1 MCGIFGMLATNG
13 TVPPLVLER
22 ATDSLAHRGPDDR
35 GTVVIQAKTAPRLR
49 SRLGQPAAGDY

>member
-1 MCGIFGMLATNG
+1 MCGIFGILATNG

-35 GTVVIQAKTAPRLR
+35 GTVSHSGQHSAAPRDWT
-49 SRLGQPAAGDY
+49 GQPPAGDS